1 MTNSLREIAL
11 CSDSNP
17 QLRDAVILFH
27 GMTGTPSEMQELAA
41 ALHSSGF
48 DCFAPRLSGHDLSIE
63 ELANVSLDLWLKDAE
78 RMIETTKEYRSVY
91 VVGQSFGA
99 LLALHLLL
107 KYPDSIKAGVLL
119 SLPWKFRSGF
129 QEIILTLLSYLPDSM
144 LNKLGYRKKKHRD
157 GVHFRRKR
165 HAYSSHSIGAAA
177 RVFQL
182 RARLARDIYK
192 LKRPLLLLHDPLDH
206 HLSLESVLAFRK
218 SCPGDIAIDSKWMH
232 GGYHELSLGPCFTT
246 VLNLTRE
253 FFKGSNLDAS

>member
-1 MTNSLREIAL
+1 MTNSLGEIAL

-27 GMTGTPSEMQELAA
+27 GMTGTPSEMEELAVS
-41 ALHSSGF
+41 LHSSGF

-63 ELANVSLDLWLKDAE
+63 ELGNVSLARWIEDAE
-78 RMIETTKEYRSVY
+78 RMIETTKYYRNVY

-99 LLALHLLL
+99 LLALHLLV
-107 KYPDSIKAGVLL
+107 KFPDTIKAGVLL
-119 SLPWKFRSGF
+119 SLPWNFRSKV
-129 QEIILTLLSYLPDSM
+129 EEVVLTALSYLPDSI

-182 RARLARDIYK
+182 RARLAKTIYK
-192 LKRPLLLLHDPLDH
+192 LKRPVLLLHDPLDH
-206 HLSLESVLAFRK
+206 HLSV
-218 SCPGDIAIDSKWMH
+218 
-232 GGYHELSLGPCFTT
+232 
-246 VLNLTRE
+246 
-253 FFKGSNLDAS
+253 